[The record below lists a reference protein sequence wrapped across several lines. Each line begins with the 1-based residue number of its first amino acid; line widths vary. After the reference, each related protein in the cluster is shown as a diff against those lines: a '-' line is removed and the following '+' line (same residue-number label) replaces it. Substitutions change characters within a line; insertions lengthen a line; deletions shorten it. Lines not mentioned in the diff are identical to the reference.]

1 MDSKNK
7 YINIM
12 ITKFYD
18 FILEEFKVGDI
29 PISNMQKYL
38 EEMSKGLSDKLFFIN
53 RIDTDLIVDF
63 GCADGQLLNYIS
75 KVKPNIKL
83 IGYDIDEDMIKKS
96 KQKYPNIYFTDKWD
110 DVIDFVNK
118 SGCINTSILLSSVIH
133 EVYSYSMSTKIKY
146 FWNNLAFNN
155 IFKYVIIRD
164 MIPSN
169 KFDKMNIID
178 IKKIKQLSDK
188 KYLEDFESVWGDIGN
203 SFRTMLHWL
212 LKYRYTENW
221 NRELKENYLP
231 ITIEYL
237 KSNWIPNNWKIIYE
251 DHYTY
256 DFIKNQIKKDFDI
269 ILDEPTHLKMIIQK
283 N

>member
-1 MDSKNK
+1 
-7 YINIM
+7 
-12 ITKFYD
+12 
-18 FILEEFKVGDI
+18 
-29 PISNMQKYL
+29 MQKYL